1 MKSICNF
8 VFNFIETSVKRFNIV
23 ECLSIISTTFVQY
36 LDKLKFYTSS
46 TIGNIILYTFI
57 TYKRW
62 DCTLMTQRR
71 RLDCTFLAQDRSWYY
86 TLLTQYRHE
95 IVDTDNTNVRVWS
108 LINVL
113 NHKGIIYV
121 IDLMFHEERKG

>member
-1 MKSICNF
+1 
-8 VFNFIETSVKRFNIV
+8 
-23 ECLSIISTTFVQY
+23 
-36 LDKLKFYTSS
+36 
-46 TIGNIILYTFI
+46 
-57 TYKRW
+57 
-62 DCTLMTQRR
+62 MTQRR

-121 IDLMFHEERKG
+121 IDLMLHEERKG